1 VHIGFKKT
9 ISAPLTW
16 LFKLASIVF

>member
-16 LFKLASIVF
+16 LFKLANIVF